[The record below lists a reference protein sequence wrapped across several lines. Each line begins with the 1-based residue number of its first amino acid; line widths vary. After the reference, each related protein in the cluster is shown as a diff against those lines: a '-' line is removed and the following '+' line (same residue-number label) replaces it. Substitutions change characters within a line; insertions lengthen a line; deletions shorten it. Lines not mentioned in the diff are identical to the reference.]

1 VLPSQI
7 LIIEVEEQLAEN
19 LKTFLGRSAV
29 DVRIA
34 PDADAATAML
44 GSFAPDL
51 VVLDDEL
58 PGMNGLRAYDKI
70 VRCCLKPPR
79 CVLITSD
86 LTEAVAESARQQGVC
101 QILCKPFSFADLQ
114 QAINESMSEMGDPVI
129 TSDRRVN
136 ERRRQIS
143 LSRHLNRRLTWTR
156 RERQDANFP
165 GLGVAP
171 AKA

>member
-1 VLPSQI
+1 MLIRGEYILVSIEMALPSQI
-7 LIIEVEEQLAEN
+7 LIVEVEEQLAEN

-34 PDADAATAML
+34 ADTDAALAVF
-44 GSFAPDL
+44 GSFAPDI

-58 PGMNGLRAYDKI
+58 PGINGLTAYDKI
-70 VRCCLKPPR
+70 VRLCPKPPR

-86 LTEAVAESARQQGVC
+86 LTKVVTERARQHGVC

-114 QAINESMSEMGDPVI
+114 HAINESISEKGSPVI

-136 ERRRQIS
+136 ERRRHLS
-143 LSRHLNRRLTWTR
+143 LSRHQNRRLMWTR
-156 RERQDANFP
+156 REQ
-165 GLGVAP
+165 
-171 AKA
+171 